1 MGHIV
6 QTRVE
11 VKESVHVKTDAMKS
25 REWSE
30 NSDYSTWK
38 KKKKIGV
45 SNQSSQGN
53 STVTDTAATF

>member
-6 QTRVE
+6 QTHVE
-11 VKESVHVKTDAMKS
+11 VKESVHVKIDAIKS

-30 NSDYSTWK
+30 NNDYSTW

-53 STVTDTAATF
+53 STVTDTATTF